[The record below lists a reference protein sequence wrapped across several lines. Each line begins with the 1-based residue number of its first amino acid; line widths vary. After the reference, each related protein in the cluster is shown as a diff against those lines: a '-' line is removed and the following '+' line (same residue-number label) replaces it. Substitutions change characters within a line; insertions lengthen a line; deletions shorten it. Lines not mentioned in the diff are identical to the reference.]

1 MDLVTRYIAAVQREL
16 PENKRDEIGRELN
29 ANIRDQL
36 DALAE
41 QKGELSD
48 DDSAAVLLQ
57 MGHPRDVAQ
66 QFVPPQPLI
75 SLAYMPVYR
84 YTLYMVLGILFVLQI
99 IASTSAWLHSQ
110 FGLLLYLKSV
120 ASGFI
125 GDACLAFTAITV
137 TYMLLSREPAA
148 AAKAKP
154 NWHPRQLPAV
164 GPGWQTISLQNI
176 FTDLGTYAFLL
187 VMIWYPLWFSPEQLD
202 AQRISLSEPARQ
214 FLAWC
219 TPVLLAGIVL
229 NIGQLKQRF
238 WNRPMLMANIL
249 VNSALVVILLYLAI
263 NVPLLQIKVD
273 VWPYAFDWES
283 LQFSIVLCLLITA
296 CFPAYELGR
305 DLLRLKR
312 LASSQVR

>member
-16 PENKRDEIGRELN
+16 PEEKRDEIGRELN

-41 QKGELSD
+41 QQGDLTEDTIVS
-48 DDSAAVLLQ
+48 VLLE
-57 MGHPRDVAQ
+57 MGSPRDVAQ

-75 SLAYMPVYR
+75 SLSYMPLYR

-110 FGLLLYLKSV
+110 FGLLLYLKSI

-125 GDACLAFTAITV
+125 GDACLAFTAITL
-137 TYMLLSREPAA
+137 TYMLISRDANTA
-148 AAKAKP
+148 VKATP
-154 NWHPRQLPAV
+154 NWHPRQLPEV
-164 GPGWQTISLQNI
+164 GTGWQHISMQNI

-187 VMIWYPLWFSPEQLD
+187 VVIWYPLALTPEQL
-202 AQRISLSEPARQ
+202 AALPMRITESTWQ
-214 FLAWC
+214 FLAWS

-238 WNRPMLMANIL
+238 WSRKMLVANITL
-249 VNSALVVILLYLAI
+249 NGALLFILLYLAFSGPI
-263 NVPLLQIKVD
+263 FIVKTE
-273 VWPYAFDWES
+273 VWPYIFSTES
-283 LQFSIVLCLLITA
+283 LHRSVLLGLYITA
-296 CFPAYELGR
+296 CFPLYELWR
-305 DLLRLKR
+305 DCRRLKHFG
-312 LASSQVR
+312 

>member
-16 PENKRDEIGRELN
+16 PEDKRDEIGRELN

-48 DDSAAVLLQ
+48 DNIAAVLLQ

-75 SLAYMPVYR
+75 SLSYMPVYR
-84 YTLYMVLGILFVLQI
+84 YTLYMALGILFVLQI
-99 IASTSAWLHSQ
+99 IASTSAWLQSQ

-125 GDACLAFTAITV
+125 GDACLAFTAITI
-137 TYMLLSREPAA
+137 TYVLLSREPDAA
-148 AAKAKP
+148 AQTTP

-164 GPGWQTISLQNI
+164 EPGWQTISLQNI

-187 VMIWYPLWFSPEQLD
+187 VLIWYPLWFTPEQLE
-202 AQRISLSEPARQ
+202 AQRISLAEPVRQ
-214 FLAWC
+214 FLTWC

-229 NIGQLKQRF
+229 NIGQLKQRL
-238 WNRPMLMANIL
+238 WNRMLLLANIL
-249 VNSALVVILLYLAI
+249 INSALLVILLYLAS
-263 NVPLLQIKVD
+263 NGPLLDIHVAAL
-273 VWPYAFDWES
+273 PNTFDWVS
-283 LQFSIVLCLLITA
+283 LQRTFVAILLITA

-305 DLLRLKR
+305 DLFRLKR
-312 LASSQVR
+312 MATSYAG

>member
-1 MDLVTRYIAAVQREL
+1 MDLVSRYIAAVQREL
-16 PENKRDEIGRELN
+16 PEDKRDEIGRELN

-48 DDSAAVLLQ
+48 DDIAAMLLQ

-66 QFVPPQPLI
+66 QFAPPQPLI
-75 SLAYMPVYR
+75 SLSYMPVYR

-110 FGLLLYLKSV
+110 FGLLLYLKSI

-125 GDACLAFTAITV
+125 GDACLAFTAITI
-137 TYMLLSREPAA
+137 TYMLLSQEPAA
-148 AAKAKP
+148 AAKATP
-154 NWHPRQLPAV
+154 DWHPRQLPAV
-164 GPGWQTISLQNI
+164 EPGWQTISLQNI

-187 VMIWYPLWFSPEQLD
+187 VLIWYPLWFTPEQLD
-202 AQRISLSEPARQ
+202 ALRISLAEPARQ
-214 FLAWC
+214 FLTWC

-238 WNRPMLMANIL
+238 WNRTLLLANIL
-249 VNSALVVILLYLAI
+249 INSAFVVILLYLAS
-263 NVPLLQIKVD
+263 NGPLLDIKVEEL
-273 VWPYAFDWES
+273 PYAYDWAS
-283 LQFSIVLCLLITA
+283 LQRVVVVALLITA

-305 DLLRLKR
+305 DWLRLKR
-312 LASSQVR
+312 LAGI

>member
-57 MGHPRDVAQ
+57 MGHPREVAQ

-75 SLAYMPVYR
+75 SLSYMPVYR

-99 IASTSAWLHSQ
+99 IASTSAWLYSQ
-110 FGLLLYLKSV
+110 FGLLLYLKSI

-125 GDACLAFTAITV
+125 ADGCFAFTVITIAFIL
-137 TYMLLSREPAA
+137 MSREPVTGCKDADS
-148 AAKAKP
+148 
-154 NWHPRQLPAV
+154 WHPRQLPAV
-164 GPGWQTISLQNI
+164 EPGWQTISLQNI

-187 VMIWYPLWFSPEQLD
+187 VMIWYPLWFTPEQLE
-202 AQRISLSEPARQ
+202 AQRISLAEPVRQ
-214 FLAWC
+214 FLTWC

-238 WNRPMLMANIL
+238 WNRPLLIANVVL
-249 VNSALVVILLYLAI
+249 NSALVLILLYLA
-263 NVPLLQIKVD
+263 VSGPLLEINMAAL
-273 VWPYAFDWES
+273 PYVFEWDS
-283 LQFSIVLCLLITA
+283 LQRTIVVTLLITA
-296 CFPAYELGR
+296 CFPGYELVR

-312 LASSQVR
+312 LARA

>member
-1 MDLVTRYIAAVQREL
+1 
-16 PENKRDEIGRELN
+16 
-29 ANIRDQL
+29 
-36 DALAE
+36 
-41 QKGELSD
+41 
-48 DDSAAVLLQ
+48 
-57 MGHPRDVAQ
+57 
-66 QFVPPQPLI
+66 
-75 SLAYMPVYR
+75 
-84 YTLYMVLGILFVLQI
+84 MVLGILFVLQI

-148 AAKAKP
+148 TTNATP

-164 GPGWQTISLQNI
+164 EPGWQTISLQNI

-187 VMIWYPLWFSPEQLD
+187 VMIWYPLWFTPEQLE
-202 AQRISLSEPARQ
+202 AQRISLAEPARQ
-214 FLAWC
+214 FLTWC

-238 WNRPMLMANIL
+238 WNRPLLIANVAL
-249 VNSALVVILLYLAI
+249 NSALVLILLYLA
-263 NVPLLQIKVD
+263 VSGPLLEINMAAL
-273 VWPYAFDWES
+273 PYVFEWDS
-283 LQFSIVLCLLITA
+283 LQRTIVVTLLITA
-296 CFPAYELGR
+296 CFPGYELVR

-312 LASSQVR
+312 LARA

>member
-16 PENKRDEIGRELN
+16 PEDKRDEIGRELN

-36 DALAE
+36 DALTE

-75 SLAYMPVYR
+75 SLSYMPVYR

-99 IASTSAWLHSQ
+99 IASTSAWLYSQ

-148 AAKAKP
+148 TTNATP

-164 GPGWQTISLQNI
+164 EPGWQTISLQNI

-187 VMIWYPLWFSPEQLD
+187 VLIWYPLWFTPEQLE
-202 AQRISLSEPARQ
+202 AQRISLAEPARQ
-214 FLAWC
+214 FLSWC

-229 NIGQLKQRF
+229 NFGQLKQRF
-238 WNRPMLMANIL
+238 WNRPLLIANVVL
-249 VNSALVVILLYLAI
+249 NSALVLILLYLAV
-263 NVPLLQIKVD
+263 NGPLLDIKLD
-273 VWPYAFDWES
+273 ELPNADEWGAM
-283 LQFSIVLCLLITA
+283 QRIITATLLITA

-312 LASSQVR
+312 LKGG